1 MPYIITAHD
10 FPNALDKRMA
20 ARQAHLD
27 ALAGM
32 KAEGKVLYAAALLN
46 DNGDMA
52 GSMLVVDLPDTA
64 AIDAWLETEPY
75 ILQGVWDKARISIQP
90 CRPAPSAPK

>member
-1 MPYIITAHD
+1 MPFIVTAPD

-32 KAEGKVLYAAALLN
+32 KAEGKVLYAAALLD

-52 GSMLVVDLPDTA
+52 GSMLVVDLPDVA
-64 AIDAWLETEPY
+64 AIEVWLANEPY
-75 ILQGVWDKARISIQP
+75 ILQGVWDKSRITIQP
-90 CRPAPSAPK
+90 CRPAALK

>member
-1 MPYIITAHD
+1 MPFIVTAPD

-32 KAEGKVLYAAALLN
+32 KAEGKVLYAAALLD

-52 GSMLVVDLPDTA
+52 GSMLVVDLPDVA
-64 AIDAWLETEPY
+64 AIETWLANEPY
-75 ILQGVWDKARISIQP
+75 ILHGVWDKSRITIQP
-90 CRPAPSAPK
+90 CRPAALK

>member
-1 MPYIITAHD
+1 MPYIVTAHD
-10 FPNALDKRMA
+10 FPNALEKRMA

-32 KAEGKVLYAAALLN
+32 KAEGTVLYAAALLN
-46 DNGDMA
+46 DAEEMA
-52 GSMLVVDLPDTA
+52 GSMLVVDMDAA

-75 ILQGVWDKARISIQP
+75 ILQGVWDKSRITVQA
-90 CRPAPSAPK
+90 CRPAALK

>member
-1 MPYIITAHD
+1 MPFIVTAHD
-10 FPNALDKRMA
+10 FPNALEKRMA

-52 GSMLVVDLPDTA
+52 GSMLVVDLPDAA
-64 AIDAWLETEPY
+64 AIEAWLANEPY
-75 ILQGVWDKARISIQP
+75 ILQGVWDKSRITIQP
-90 CRPAPSAPK
+90 CRPAALK

>member
-1 MPYIITAHD
+1 MPFLVHAPDYPD
-10 FPNALDKRMA
+10 ALERRMA

-27 ALAGM
+27 ALAAM

-52 GSMLVVDLPDTA
+52 GSVLVVDLPDRA
-64 AIDAWLETEPY
+64 AVEAWLESEPY
-75 ILQGVWDKARISIQP
+75 ILQSVWDKNRLSVQA
-90 CRPAPSAPK
+90 CKPAALK

>member
-1 MPYIITAHD
+1 MPFIVTAPD
-10 FPNALDKRMA
+10 FPNALEKRMA

-32 KAEGKVLYAAALLN
+32 KAEGKVLFAAALL
-46 DNGDMA
+46 DEKGDMN
-52 GSMLVVDLPDTA
+52 GSMLVVDLPDQA
-64 AIDAWLETEPY
+64 AIDAWLEQEPY
-75 ILQGVWDKARISIQP
+75 ILQGVWDKSRITVQP